1 MTINARAVQA
11 QGVGYGARML
21 ALQGFVIRAGYLDSY
36 QGGGGPIVR
45 RRKAPVTVETARQRR
60 DRDDDVLMFIL

>member
-1 MTINARAVQA
+1 MTINIRAVQI

-21 ALQGFVIRAGYLDSY
+21 ALQGFVIRADYLDSY

-45 RRKAPVTVETARQRR
+45 RRKTPVSVETARRHG
-60 DRDDDVLMFIL
+60 DGDDDVLMFIL